1 MERQAGL
8 NTQESDRGRRKAVRV
23 EAKGWR
29 AILKIDKA
37 IWVFLVFSNDMCNN
51 NSKYWDIPLHIFLE
65 LISWHGKIFTSTG
78 CIVLGPK
85 VTCSIMV
92 YPIQRPLGV

>member
-8 NTQESDRGRRKAVRV
+8 NTQGADRGRRKAVRV

-37 IWVFLVFSNDMCNN
+37 IWVFLVFGNDMPNDYFN
-51 NSKYWDIPLHIFLE
+51 RLGH
-65 LISWHGKIFTSTG
+65 FTSYFLR
-78 CIVLGPK
+78 IN
-85 VTCSIMV
+85 
-92 YPIQRPLGV
+92 